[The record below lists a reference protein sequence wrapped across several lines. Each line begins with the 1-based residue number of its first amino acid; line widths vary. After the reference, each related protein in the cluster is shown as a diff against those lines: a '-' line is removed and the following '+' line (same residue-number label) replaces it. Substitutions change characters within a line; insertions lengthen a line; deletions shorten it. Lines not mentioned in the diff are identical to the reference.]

1 MQSLGVF
8 LEKALLIH
16 PPPEPAGGGRI
27 RQRPQAEVR
36 VLVDRVPHLRLS
48 DKMQYWDIFIV
59 KKKKTSCGLSE
70 IQVEPGSL
78 YF

>member
-59 KKKKTSCGLSE
+59 KKKKNLLWF
-70 IQVEPGSL
+70 I
-78 YF
+78 